1 MGPSLA
7 VKPIDLLPSRPQTF
21 WGWPAVLNF
30 FLGGLGAGFYVVTV
44 LAEGPDGRSA
54 VMTLASWLAPAC
66 VLAGFAAVAAEAG
79 RPLRGPR
86 VLLRVGTSW
95 MSRELWL
102 GGAFVAARPGRWAPA
117 ARPAPRGRRGGRP
130 RARDRP
136 GLHRAGRPRHP
147 GLERAGHADPLRALG
162 PGVGRRALPG
172 GRGRACGASPRCPR
186 WPPSS
191 CCSSEASG
199 CGCATSRG
207 RARPPSRRPSRRSP
221 VAARR
226 ASWWGP
232 ASWRRSCSPPGP
244 PRGPRS
250 AAPALALAGI
260 LMVLGQLHAKARL
273 VLTAGRLRPVTL
285 AGLRIK
291 GRSR

>member
-7 VKPIDLLPSRPQTF
+7 VKPIDLLPSRPQAF

-44 LAEGPDGRSA
+44 LAEGPGGRSA
-54 VMTLASWLAPAC
+54 VMTLAAWLAPAC

-86 VLLRVGTSW
+86 VLFRVGTSW

-102 GGAFVAARPGRWAPA
+102 GGAFVALVLADGLRPLG
-117 ARPAPRGRRGGRP
+117 
-130 RARDRP
+130 
-136 GLHRAGRPRHP
+136 
-147 GLERAGHADPLRALG
+147 PLRAGAAVAALVLAIAQG
-162 PGVGRRALPG
+162 FIVRGARGIPAWNVPVMPTLFGLSALVSGGGLYLVVAVSVRRVPSVPALAAVLMLLIGGVWMWVRYLT
-172 GRGRACGASPRCPR
+172 
-186 WPPSS
+186 W
-191 CCSSEASG
+191 SSEA
-199 CGCATSRG
+199 AFTEAVAPLTRG
-207 RARPPSRRPSRRSP
+207 REARLVVGAGLMAPLLLTAG
-221 VAARR
+221 AA
-226 ASWWGP
+226 AWP
-232 ASWRRSCSPPGP
+232 AV
-244 PRGPRS
+244 

-291 GRSR
+291 GRAR

>member
-30 FLGGLGAGFYVVTV
+30 FLAGLGAGFFVVTV

-54 VMTLASWLAPAC
+54 VMTLATWLAPAC
-66 VLAGFAAVAAEAG
+66 VLVGFAVVAAEAG

-102 GGAFVAARPGRWAPA
+102 GGAFVALDLADGLRPLG
-117 ARPAPRGRRGGRP
+117 
-130 RARDRP
+130 
-136 GLHRAGRPRHP
+136 
-147 GLERAGHADPLRALG
+147 PLRAGAAVAALVLAIAQG
-162 PGVGRRALPG
+162 FIVRGARGIPAWNVPVMPTLFGLSALVSGGGLYLVVAVSVRRVPSVPALAAVLMLLIGGVWMWVRYLT
-172 GRGRACGASPRCPR
+172 
-186 WPPSS
+186 W
-191 CCSSEASG
+191 SSEA
-199 CGCATSRG
+199 AFAEAVAPLTRG
-207 RARPPSRRPSRRSP
+207 REARLVVGAGLMAPLLLPAG
-221 VAARR
+221 AA
-226 ASWWGP
+226 AWP
-232 ASWRRSCSPPGP
+232 AA
-244 PRGPRS
+244 

-291 GRSR
+291 GRAR

>member
-1 MGPSLA
+1 MRPSLA

-54 VMTLASWLAPAC
+54 VMTLAAWLAPAC
-66 VLAGFAAVAAEAG
+66 VLVGFAAVAAEAG

-102 GGAFVAARPGRWAPA
+102 GGAFVALVLADGLRPLG
-117 ARPAPRGRRGGRP
+117 
-130 RARDRP
+130 
-136 GLHRAGRPRHP
+136 
-147 GLERAGHADPLRALG
+147 PLRAGAAVAALVLAIAQG
-162 PGVGRRALPG
+162 FIVRGARGIPAWNVPVMPTLFGLSALVSGGGLYLVVAVSVRRVPSVPALAAVLMLLIGGVWMWVRYLT
-172 GRGRACGASPRCPR
+172 
-186 WPPSS
+186 W
-191 CCSSEASG
+191 SSEA
-199 CGCATSRG
+199 AFTEAVAPLTRG
-207 RARPPSRRPSRRSP
+207 REARLVVGAGLMAPLLLTAGTAAWPA
-221 VAARR
+221 VAT
-226 ASWWGP
+226 
-232 ASWRRSCSPPGP
+232 
-244 PRGPRS
+244 
-250 AAPALALAGI
+250 PALALAGI

-285 AGLRIK
+285 VGLRIK
-291 GRSR
+291 GRAR

>member
-54 VMTLASWLAPAC
+54 VMTLAAWLAPAC
-66 VLAGFAAVAAEAG
+66 VLVGFAAVAAEAG

-102 GGAFVAARPGRWAPA
+102 GGAFVALVLADGLRPLG
-117 ARPAPRGRRGGRP
+117 
-130 RARDRP
+130 
-136 GLHRAGRPRHP
+136 
-147 GLERAGHADPLRALG
+147 PLRAGAAVAAFVLAIAQG
-162 PGVGRRALPG
+162 FIVRGARGIPAWNVPVMPTLFGLSALVSGGGLYLVVAVSVRRVPSVPALAAVLMLLIGGVWMWVRYLT
-172 GRGRACGASPRCPR
+172 
-186 WPPSS
+186 W
-191 CCSSEASG
+191 SSEA
-199 CGCATSRG
+199 AFTEAVAPLTRG
-207 RARPPSRRPSRRSP
+207 REARLVVGAGLMAPLLLTAG
-221 VAARR
+221 AA
-226 ASWWGP
+226 AWP
-232 ASWRRSCSPPGP
+232 AV
-244 PRGPRS
+244 

-285 AGLRIK
+285 VGLRIK
-291 GRSR
+291 GRAR

>member
-54 VMTLASWLAPAC
+54 VMTLAAWLAPAC

-102 GGAFVAARPGRWAPA
+102 GGAFVALVLADGLRPLG
-117 ARPAPRGRRGGRP
+117 
-130 RARDRP
+130 
-136 GLHRAGRPRHP
+136 
-147 GLERAGHADPLRALG
+147 PLRAGAAVAALVLAIAQG
-162 PGVGRRALPG
+162 FIVRGARGIPAWNVPVMPTLFGLSALVSGGGLYLVVAVSVRRVPSVPALAAVLMLLIGGVWMWVRYLT
-172 GRGRACGASPRCPR
+172 
-186 WPPSS
+186 W
-191 CCSSEASG
+191 SSEA
-199 CGCATSRG
+199 AFTEAVAPLTRG
-207 RARPPSRRPSRRSP
+207 REARLVVGAGLMAPLLLTAG
-221 VAARR
+221 AA
-226 ASWWGP
+226 AWP
-232 ASWRRSCSPPGP
+232 AV
-244 PRGPRS
+244 

-291 GRSR
+291 GRAR

>member
-7 VKPIDLLPSRPQTF
+7 VKPIDLLPSRPQAF

-44 LAEGPDGRSA
+44 LAEGPGGRSP
-54 VMTLASWLAPAC
+54 VMTLAAWLAPAC

-102 GGAFVAARPGRWAPA
+102 GGAFVALVLADGLRPLG
-117 ARPAPRGRRGGRP
+117 
-130 RARDRP
+130 
-136 GLHRAGRPRHP
+136 
-147 GLERAGHADPLRALG
+147 PLRAGAAVAALVLAIAQG
-162 PGVGRRALPG
+162 FIVRGARGIPAWNVPVMPTLFGLSALVSGGGLYLVVAVSVRRVPSVPALAAVLMLLIGGVWMWVRYLT
-172 GRGRACGASPRCPR
+172 
-186 WPPSS
+186 W
-191 CCSSEASG
+191 SSEA
-199 CGCATSRG
+199 AFTEAVAPLTRG
-207 RARPPSRRPSRRSP
+207 REARLVVGAGLMAPLLLTAG
-221 VAARR
+221 AA
-226 ASWWGP
+226 AWP
-232 ASWRRSCSPPGP
+232 AV
-244 PRGPRS
+244 

-291 GRSR
+291 GRAR

>member
-54 VMTLASWLAPAC
+54 VMTLAAWLAPAC
-66 VLAGFAAVAAEAG
+66 VLVGFAAVAAEAG

-102 GGAFVAARPGRWAPA
+102 GGAFVALVLADGLRPLG
-117 ARPAPRGRRGGRP
+117 
-130 RARDRP
+130 
-136 GLHRAGRPRHP
+136 
-147 GLERAGHADPLRALG
+147 PLRAGAAVAALVLAIAQG
-162 PGVGRRALPG
+162 FIVRGARGIPAWNVPVMPTLFGLSALVSGGGLYLVVAVSVRRVPSVPALAAVLMLLIGGVWMWVRYLT
-172 GRGRACGASPRCPR
+172 
-186 WPPSS
+186 W
-191 CCSSEASG
+191 SSEA
-199 CGCATSRG
+199 AFAEAVAPLTRG
-207 RARPPSRRPSRRSP
+207 REARLVVGAGLMAPLLLTAG
-221 VAARR
+221 AA
-226 ASWWGP
+226 AWP
-232 ASWRRSCSPPGP
+232 AV
-244 PRGPRS
+244 

-291 GRSR
+291 GRTR

>member
-7 VKPIDLLPSRPQTF
+7 VKPIDLLPSRPQAF

-44 LAEGPDGRSA
+44 LAEGPGGRSA
-54 VMTLASWLAPAC
+54 AMTLAAWLAPAC

-102 GGAFVAARPGRWAPA
+102 GGAFVALVLADVLRPLG
-117 ARPAPRGRRGGRP
+117 
-130 RARDRP
+130 
-136 GLHRAGRPRHP
+136 
-147 GLERAGHADPLRALG
+147 PLRAGAAVAGLVLAIAQGFIVRGARGIPAWNVPVMPTLFGLSALVSGAGLYLVVAAGVRRVPSG
-162 PGVGRRALPG
+162 PALAAVLMLLIG
-172 GRGRACGASPRCPR
+172 GCWMWVRYLT
-186 WPPSS
+186 W
-191 CCSSEASG
+191 SSEA
-199 CGCATSRG
+199 AFAEAVAPLTRG
-207 RARPPSRRPSRRSP
+207 REARLVVGAGFLAPLLLAAGA
-221 VAARR
+221 VA
-226 ASWWGP
+226 WP
-232 ASWRRSCSPPGP
+232 AV
-244 PRGPRS
+244 

>member
-44 LAEGPDGRSA
+44 LAEGPGARSA
-54 VMTLASWLAPAC
+54 VMTLAAWLAPAC

-102 GGAFVAARPGRWAPA
+102 GGAFVALVLADGLRPLG
-117 ARPAPRGRRGGRP
+117 
-130 RARDRP
+130 
-136 GLHRAGRPRHP
+136 
-147 GLERAGHADPLRALG
+147 PLRAGAAVAALVLAIAQG
-162 PGVGRRALPG
+162 FIVRGARGIPAWNVPVMPTLFGLSALVSGGGLYLVVAVSVRRVPSVPALAAVLMLLIGGVWMWVRYLT
-172 GRGRACGASPRCPR
+172 
-186 WPPSS
+186 W
-191 CCSSEASG
+191 SSEA
-199 CGCATSRG
+199 AFTEAVAPLTRG
-207 RARPPSRRPSRRSP
+207 REARLVVGAGLMAPLLLTAG
-221 VAARR
+221 AA
-226 ASWWGP
+226 AWP
-232 ASWRRSCSPPGP
+232 AV
-244 PRGPRS
+244 

-291 GRSR
+291 GRAR

>member
-54 VMTLASWLAPAC
+54 VMTLAAWLAPAC
-66 VLAGFAAVAAEAG
+66 VLVGFAAVAAEAG

-102 GGAFVAARPGRWAPA
+102 GGAFVALVLADGLRPLG
-117 ARPAPRGRRGGRP
+117 
-130 RARDRP
+130 
-136 GLHRAGRPRHP
+136 
-147 GLERAGHADPLRALG
+147 PLRAGAAVAALVLAIAQG
-162 PGVGRRALPG
+162 FIVRGARGIPAWNVPVMPTLFGLSALVSGGGLYLVVAVSVRRVPSVPALAAVLMLLIGGVWMWVRYLT
-172 GRGRACGASPRCPR
+172 
-186 WPPSS
+186 W
-191 CCSSEASG
+191 SSEA
-199 CGCATSRG
+199 AFTEAVAPLTRG
-207 RARPPSRRPSRRSP
+207 REARLVVGAGLMAPLLLTAGAAAWPA
-221 VAARR
+221 VAA
-226 ASWWGP
+226 P
-232 ASWRRSCSPPGP
+232 V
-244 PRGPRS
+244 
-250 AAPALALAGI
+250 LALAGI

-285 AGLRIK
+285 VGLRIK
-291 GRSR
+291 GRAR

>member
-7 VKPIDLLPSRPQTF
+7 VKPIDLLPSRPQAF

-54 VMTLASWLAPAC
+54 VMTLAAWLAPAC

-102 GGAFVAARPGRWAPA
+102 GGAFVA
-117 ARPAPRGRRGGRP
+117 
-130 RARDRP
+130 
-136 GLHRAGRPRHP
+136 LV
-147 GLERAGHADPLRALG
+147 LADGLRALG
-162 PGVGRRALPG
+162 PLRAGAAVAGLVLAIAQGFIVRGARGIPAWNVPVMPTLFGLSALVSGAGLYLVVAVGVRRVPSVPG
-172 GRGRACGASPRCPR
+172 LAAVLMLLIGGVWMWVRYLT
-186 WPPSS
+186 W
-191 CCSSEASG
+191 SSEA
-199 CGCATSRG
+199 AFAEAVAPLTRG
-207 RARPPSRRPSRRSP
+207 REARLVVGAGLMAPLLLTTGAAAWPA
-221 VAARR
+221 VAT
-226 ASWWGP
+226 
-232 ASWRRSCSPPGP
+232 
-244 PRGPRS
+244 
-250 AAPALALAGI
+250 PALALAGI

>member
-7 VKPIDLLPSRPQTF
+7 VKPIELLPSRPQTF

-54 VMTLASWLAPAC
+54 VMTLAAWLAPAC
-66 VLAGFAAVAAEAG
+66 VLVGFAAVAAEAG

-102 GGAFVAARPGRWAPA
+102 GGAFVALVLADGLRPLG
-117 ARPAPRGRRGGRP
+117 
-130 RARDRP
+130 
-136 GLHRAGRPRHP
+136 
-147 GLERAGHADPLRALG
+147 PLRAGAAVAALVLAIAQG
-162 PGVGRRALPG
+162 FIVRGARGIPAWNVPVMPTLFGLSALVSGGGLYLVVAVSVRRVPSVPALAAVLMLLIGGVWMWVRYLT
-172 GRGRACGASPRCPR
+172 
-186 WPPSS
+186 W
-191 CCSSEASG
+191 SSEA
-199 CGCATSRG
+199 AFTEAVAPLTRG
-207 RARPPSRRPSRRSP
+207 REARLVVGAGLMAPLLLTAG
-221 VAARR
+221 AA
-226 ASWWGP
+226 AWP
-232 ASWRRSCSPPGP
+232 AV
-244 PRGPRS
+244 

-291 GRSR
+291 GRAR

>member
-7 VKPIDLLPSRPQTF
+7 VKPIDLLPSRPQAF

-44 LAEGPDGRSA
+44 LAEGPGGRSA
-54 VMTLASWLAPAC
+54 VMTLAAWLAPAC

-102 GGAFVAARPGRWAPA
+102 GGAFVALVLADGLRPLG
-117 ARPAPRGRRGGRP
+117 
-130 RARDRP
+130 
-136 GLHRAGRPRHP
+136 
-147 GLERAGHADPLRALG
+147 PLRAGAAVAALVLAIAQG
-162 PGVGRRALPG
+162 FIVRGARGIPAWNVPVMPTIFGLSALVSGGGLYLVVAVSVRRVPSVPALAAVLMLLIGGVWMWVRYLT
-172 GRGRACGASPRCPR
+172 
-186 WPPSS
+186 W
-191 CCSSEASG
+191 SSEA
-199 CGCATSRG
+199 AFTEAVAPLTRG
-207 RARPPSRRPSRRSP
+207 REARLVVGAGLMAPLLLTAG
-221 VAARR
+221 AA
-226 ASWWGP
+226 AWP
-232 ASWRRSCSPPGP
+232 AV
-244 PRGPRS
+244 

-291 GRSR
+291 GRAR

>member
-1 MGPSLA
+1 MGPVLA
-7 VKPIDLLPSRPQTF
+7 AKPTELLPSRLQAL
-21 WGWPAVLNF
+21 WGWPAVVNF

-44 LAEGPDGRSA
+44 LAEGPGGRS
-54 VMTLASWLAPAC
+54 VVTTLAAWLAPAC

-102 GGAFVAARPGRWAPA
+102 GAAFVVLVLADALRPLG
-117 ARPAPRGRRGGRP
+117 
-130 RARDRP
+130 
-136 GLHRAGRPRHP
+136 
-147 GLERAGHADPLRALG
+147 PLRAGAAVAGLLL
-162 PGVGRRALPG
+162 ALAQG
-172 GRGRACGASPRCPR
+172 FIVRGARGIPAWNVPVMPTLFALSALVAGAGLHLVV
-186 WPPSS
+186 
-191 CCSSEASG
+191 A
-199 CGCATSRG
+199 
-207 RARPPSRRPSRRSP
+207 

-226 ASWWGP
+226 LPSGP
-232 ASWRRSCSPPGP
+232 ALAAVVLLLIGSLWIWVRYLVWSSEPAFADAVAPLT
-244 PRGPRS
+244 RGREARLVVGAGLLAPLLLVAG
-250 AAPALALAGI
+250 AAAWPVVALPALALAGV

-285 AGLRIK
+285 AGLRIE

>member
-7 VKPIDLLPSRPQTF
+7 VKPIDLLPSRPQAF

-44 LAEGPDGRSA
+44 LAEGPGGRSA
-54 VMTLASWLAPAC
+54 VMTLAAWLAPAC

-86 VLLRVGTSW
+86 VLFRVGTSW

-102 GGAFVAARPGRWAPA
+102 GGAFVALVLADGLRPLG
-117 ARPAPRGRRGGRP
+117 
-130 RARDRP
+130 
-136 GLHRAGRPRHP
+136 
-147 GLERAGHADPLRALG
+147 PLRAGAAVAALVLAIAQG
-162 PGVGRRALPG
+162 FIVRGARGIPAWNVPVMPTLFGLSALVSGGGLYLVVAVSVRRVPSVPALAAVLMLLIGGVWMWVRDLT
-172 GRGRACGASPRCPR
+172 
-186 WPPSS
+186 W
-191 CCSSEASG
+191 SSEA
-199 CGCATSRG
+199 AFTEAVAPLTRG
-207 RARPPSRRPSRRSP
+207 REARLVVGAGLMAPLLLTAG
-221 VAARR
+221 AA
-226 ASWWGP
+226 AWP
-232 ASWRRSCSPPGP
+232 AV
-244 PRGPRS
+244 

-291 GRSR
+291 GRAR

>member
-54 VMTLASWLAPAC
+54 VMTLAAWLAPAC
-66 VLAGFAAVAAEAG
+66 VLVGFAAVAAEAG

-102 GGAFVAARPGRWAPA
+102 GGAFVALVLADGLRPLG
-117 ARPAPRGRRGGRP
+117 
-130 RARDRP
+130 
-136 GLHRAGRPRHP
+136 
-147 GLERAGHADPLRALG
+147 PLRAGAAVAALVLAIAQG
-162 PGVGRRALPG
+162 FIVRGARGIPAWNVPVMPTLFGLSALVSGGGLYLVVAVSVRRVPSVPALAAVLMLLIGGVWMWVRYLT
-172 GRGRACGASPRCPR
+172 
-186 WPPSS
+186 W
-191 CCSSEASG
+191 SSEA
-199 CGCATSRG
+199 AFTEAVAPLTRG
-207 RARPPSRRPSRRSP
+207 REARLVVGAGLMAPLLLTAG
-221 VAARR
+221 AA
-226 ASWWGP
+226 AWS
-232 ASWRRSCSPPGP
+232 AV
-244 PRGPRS
+244 

-291 GRSR
+291 GRAR

>member
-54 VMTLASWLAPAC
+54 VMTLATWLAPAC

-102 GGAFVAARPGRWAPA
+102 GGAFVALDLADGLRPLG
-117 ARPAPRGRRGGRP
+117 
-130 RARDRP
+130 
-136 GLHRAGRPRHP
+136 
-147 GLERAGHADPLRALG
+147 PLRAGAAVAALVLAIAQG
-162 PGVGRRALPG
+162 FIVQGARGIPAWNVPVMPTLFGLSALVSGGGLYLLVAVSVRRVPSVPALAAVLMLLIGGVWMWVRYLT
-172 GRGRACGASPRCPR
+172 
-186 WPPSS
+186 W
-191 CCSSEASG
+191 SSEA
-199 CGCATSRG
+199 AFTEAVAPLTRG
-207 RARPPSRRPSRRSP
+207 REARLVVGAGLMAPLLLTAG
-221 VAARR
+221 AA
-226 ASWWGP
+226 AWP
-232 ASWRRSCSPPGP
+232 AV
-244 PRGPRS
+244 

-291 GRSR
+291 GRAR

>member
-7 VKPIDLLPSRPQTF
+7 VKPIDLLPSRPQAF

-44 LAEGPDGRSA
+44 LAEGPAGRSA
-54 VMTLASWLAPAC
+54 VMTLAAWLAPAC

-102 GGAFVAARPGRWAPA
+102 GGAFVA
-117 ARPAPRGRRGGRP
+117 
-130 RARDRP
+130 
-136 GLHRAGRPRHP
+136 LV
-147 GLERAGHADPLRALG
+147 LADGLRALG
-162 PGVGRRALPG
+162 PLRAGAAVAGLVLAIAQGFIVRGARGIPAWNVPVMPTLFGLSALVSGAGLYLVVAVGVRRVPSVPG
-172 GRGRACGASPRCPR
+172 LAAVLMLLVGGVRMWVRYLT
-186 WPPSS
+186 W
-191 CCSSEASG
+191 SSEA
-199 CGCATSRG
+199 AFAEAVAPLTRG
-207 RARPPSRRPSRRSP
+207 REARLVVGAGLMAPLLLTTGAAAWPA
-221 VAARR
+221 VA
-226 ASWWGP
+226 P
-232 ASWRRSCSPPGP
+232 A
-244 PRGPRS
+244 
-250 AAPALALAGI
+250 ALALAGI

-291 GRSR
+291 GSSR